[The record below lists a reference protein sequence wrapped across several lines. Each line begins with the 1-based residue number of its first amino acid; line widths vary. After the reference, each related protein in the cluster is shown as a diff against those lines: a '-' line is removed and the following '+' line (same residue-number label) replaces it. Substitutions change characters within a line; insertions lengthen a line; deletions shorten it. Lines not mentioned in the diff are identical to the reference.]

1 MPSAESGS
9 SNPGVASFLSIWDF
23 CGPESLARLFLLQN
37 NASARVGTAYQVGD
51 HTHSRA
57 RFTVM
62 GSVRKPRKWRLW
74 TDRASPHPAPAN
86 QSCVSH
92 VPEGQRPSL
101 YPRKGLWRHQQLDV
115 LFSFTDR
122 ASRPRWRLPRTCGG
136 SVGPYHLGRKSGGS
150 SRLVVRLRCN
160 ATVAMEPAARPLQ
173 RLYHWAVELQRDE
186 SPPLWTGK
194 LFNLSL
200 IHI

>member
-1 MPSAESGS
+1 MLSVESGS

-23 CGPESLARLFLLQN
+23 CRPESLARLFLLQN

-101 YPRKGLWRHQQLDV
+101 YTSKVLWRRQRLDT
-115 LFSFTDR
+115 LFSFMCR
-122 ASRPRWRLPRTCGG
+122 GSRSLWRLPRTSGG
-136 SVGPYHLGRKSGGS
+136 SVGPDHLGRESGGS
-150 SRLVVRLRCN
+150 GRPRVQ
-160 ATVAMEPAARPLQ
+160 PA
-173 RLYHWAVELQRDE
+173 LQRDRRDGASRAAAAE
-186 SPPLWTGK
+186 TV
-194 LFNLSL
+194 SL
-200 IHI
+200 GC